1 MLVKSKVLENRI
13 LTSLFFIVCL
23 FIFSERLPTIYSQLP
38 QSSLRADEIKLWL
51 TRANFKKRTPIA
63 HKNNISTNLLKKVS
77 YCTFQKHANSEVQKA
92 AFTFSFFAAVNH
104 NTITSNEPCNT
115 ETHKTYRNPSVITEV
130 TNHDLLNLLM

>member
-51 TRANFKKRTPIA
+51 TPSLVIVCTQATAKLPVQTLKRE
-63 HKNNISTNLLKKVS
+63 H
-77 YCTFQKHANSEVQKA
+77 Q
-92 AFTFSFFAAVNH
+92 
-104 NTITSNEPCNT
+104 
-115 ETHKTYRNPSVITEV
+115 
-130 TNHDLLNLLM
+130 

>member
-1 MLVKSKVLENRI
+1 MMLLKSKVLETAFYH
-13 LTSLFFIVCL
+13 LFFSLFVCL
-23 FIFSERLPTIYSQLP
+23 FVFFLKGH
-38 QSSLRADEIKLWL
+38 LRFTVSYRKA

-63 HKNNISTNLLKKVS
+63 HKNNTSTNLLKKVS

-92 AFTFSFFAAVNH
+92 AFTFSFFSAVNH

-115 ETHKTYRNPSVITEV
+115 ETHKTYRNPSVIREV